1 MEDAAGPAP
10 AATPGDGVLVLSAW
24 TEGAP
29 GGLMVRATMS
39 GAGHEARVR
48 TLSERE
54 QVHDVVDE
62 WLDELLHGADVGRPG
77 A

>member
-1 MEDAAGPAP
+1 
-10 AATPGDGVLVLSAW
+10 
-24 TEGAP
+24 
-29 GGLMVRATMS
+29 MVRATMS